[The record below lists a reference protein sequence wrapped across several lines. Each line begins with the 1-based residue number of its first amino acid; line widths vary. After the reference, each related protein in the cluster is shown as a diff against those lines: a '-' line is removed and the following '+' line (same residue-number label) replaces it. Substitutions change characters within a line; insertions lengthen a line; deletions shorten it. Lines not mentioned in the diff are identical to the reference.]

1 MDIKESLN
9 HDFVKNLLKEP
20 ISLKIMY
27 SVGIFYE

>member
-1 MDIKESLN
+1 MDLKESVNL
-9 HDFVKNLLKEP
+9 DFEKIRPKEF